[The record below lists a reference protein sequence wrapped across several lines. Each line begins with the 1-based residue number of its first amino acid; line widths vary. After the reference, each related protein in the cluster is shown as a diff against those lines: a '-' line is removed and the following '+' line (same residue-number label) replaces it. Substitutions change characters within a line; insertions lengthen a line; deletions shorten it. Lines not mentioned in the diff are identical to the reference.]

1 MAHAGA
7 ASKLR
12 RKLGRKG
19 VKAPDS
25 RTAAGP
31 KGAASKLRKNT
42 WPKRCEV
49 ARFAHC
55 VLAAGPDP
63 PLSQVFIWK
72 RQPTTALPPRGKPP
86 SRPRPDYQQPQRTT
100 GPTPP
105 CEDPH
110 TQLSTP
116 QRTTCTKGC
125 MRAHARP
132 MTTVAH
138 GPPALPHTTGQ
149 THHWSPP
156 PKTDHGRT
164 PLLPTNATRAPPTP
178 HSTGWRIAALATRTA
193 TALPTIYFKP
203 HERLAATSQRL
214 SSDQHKACAAGTPSP

>member
-1 MAHAGA
+1 M
-7 ASKLR
+7 
-12 RKLGRKG
+12 
-19 VKAPDS
+19 PDS
-25 RTAAGP
+25 RTAFWPRGP
-31 KGAASKLRKNT
+31 T
-42 WPKRCEV
+42 
-49 ARFAHC
+49 
-55 VLAAGPDP
+55 P

-105 CEDPH
+105 CKDPH

-214 SSDQHKACAAGTPSP
+214 SNDQHKACAAGTPSP

>member
-12 RKLGRKG
+12 RKHGRKG
-19 VKAPDS
+19 VNAPDS

-31 KGAASKLRKNT
+31 KGAASKLRKKHLAEKV
-42 WPKRCEV
+42 WSCPIRALRFGRG
-49 ARFAHC
+49 AR
-55 VLAAGPDP
+55 P

-105 CEDPH
+105 CKEPR

-125 MRAHARP
+125 MRAHVRP

-214 SSDQHKACAAGTPSP
+214 SNDQHKACAAGTPSP

>member
-42 WPKRCEV
+42 WPKRCEA
-49 ARFAHC
+49 ARFARC

-63 PLSQVFIWK
+63 PPLSSLHMEE
-72 RQPTTALPPRGKPP
+72 AAHHSAAP
-86 SRPRPDYQQPQRTT
+86 SRQTTITTTPSQQPQRTA

-105 CEDPH
+105 CKDPH

-214 SSDQHKACAAGTPSP
+214 SNDQHKACAAGTPSP

>member
-42 WPKRCEV
+42 WPKRCEA

-63 PLSQVFIWK
+63 PPLSSLHMEE
-72 RQPTTALPPRGKPP
+72 AAHHSAAP
-86 SRPRPDYQQPQRTT
+86 SRQTTITTTPSQQPQRTT

-105 CEDPH
+105 CKDPH

-214 SSDQHKACAAGTPSP
+214 SNDQHKACAAGTPSP